1 MSKENNP
8 ELSIAVE
15 LLAEITNKLT
25 LMEKRIEKL
34 ENGNRLSLSNIV
46 DTEGDK
52 EVEHRRSPSLSNI
65 GLKVEEGNL
74 ENSGEDRIK
83 QIIKHCSE
91 VILESAPDYITNK

>member
-1 MSKENNP
+1 MAKEE
-8 ELSIAVE
+8 ELSGQLSIILE
-15 LLAEITNKLT
+15 YLASLSD
-25 LMEKRIEKL
+25 RISKL
-34 ENGNRLSLSNIV
+34 EKKELSNSIEV
-46 DTEGDK
+46 DTEGNR

-91 VILESAPDYITNK
+91 VILQSAPDYITNK